1 MTAITF
7 SLKPFLNGCAECMMS
22 AQEPG
27 TTNTKYNVTY
37 IATKEITTSQNDEID
52 CLGIKFEAGPVIL
65 GDGKVHV
72 GVASHYSV

>member
-1 MTAITF
+1 
-7 SLKPFLNGCAECMMS
+7 MS

-52 CLGIKFEAGPVIL
+52 CLGIKLEAGPVIL
-65 GDGKVHV
+65 GDAKCMLVWRLTTV
-72 GVASHYSV
+72 YEWIYCPLTQNANVELYD